1 MRGFLREGAMNISS
15 AIVNSRPGALGAV
28 RGEIEALAGV
38 EIHAADDNRLIV
50 TIEADDNRAT
60 ADIFESLGRIAGVL
74 SVSMV
79 YHQVEADP
87 EGHLAQA

>member
-1 MRGFLREGAMNISS
+1 MNISS
-15 AIVNSRPGALGAV
+15 TIVNARPGGINAV
-28 RGEIEALAGV
+28 RSEIEAIAGV
-38 EIHAADDNRLIV
+38 EIHADDGARLIV
-50 TIEADDNRAT
+50 TIETDDNRAT

-87 EGHLAQA
+87 EGTLAQA